1 MNTLENVTGLI
12 STRDGGGLRR
22 SSPSQSSPGSPG
34 QPTLLTGSLCGESI
48 GWCQQRWQ
56 HLLPSGS
63 HKSFP
68 LLEKQARVDTTK
80 GCRGLCKVTRAFSH
94 AFLSANIKDKPRKA
108 GRFEDKPFWTDKIKS
123 SSIRKQECVFVLL
136 SYNYRTA

>member
-12 STRDGGGLRR
+12 STRDGGGLRWSR
-22 SSPSQSSPGSPG
+22 SQSSPGSPS
-34 QPTLLTGSLCGESI
+34 QPTLLTGSLCGEGI

-63 HKSFP
+63 DKSFP

-80 GCRGLCKVTRAFSH
+80 GCRGLCEVTRAFSHHTCMCDVSTH

-123 SSIRKQECVFVLL
+123 SSIRKQECV
-136 SYNYRTA
+136 